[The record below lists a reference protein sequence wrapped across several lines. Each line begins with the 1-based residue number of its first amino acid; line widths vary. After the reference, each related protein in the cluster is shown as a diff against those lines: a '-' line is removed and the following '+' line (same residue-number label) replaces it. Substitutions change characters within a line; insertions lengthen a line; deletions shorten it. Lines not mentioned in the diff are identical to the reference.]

1 MRKAERKLTD
11 GRKLEGRTER
21 VKGRTCADIRA

>member
-1 MRKAERKLTD
+1 MRKAERKLPD
-11 GRKLEGRTER
+11 RRNLEGKEER